1 NLLAAMLDNSVI
13 KGNRLDIDR
22 HSVSWRRVM
31 DISDRSLRQIVTGLG
46 GRENGVPL
54 ESGFDI
60 SVSSEVMAIL
70 ALTGS
75 LKDLRE
81 RLGRIVVAATGNGQP
96 VTAEDLKAAG
106 AMAVLLREAIKPNLL
121 QTLENNP
128 CIVHT
133 GPFANIAHG
142 NSSILA
148 DMIAMRLGRYVV
160 TESGFG
166 ADIGAEKFMDI
177 KCRYSN
183 MRPDAVVLVATV
195 RALKSHSGDF
205 RIVAGKPLDKGLLE
219 ENLDALSR
227 GCANLKKQVEN
238 VALFGVPVVVA
249 INSFPTDTRAEV
261 DMVVQRA
268 LEAGAFDAVVSD
280 VWSSGGRGGTRL
292 AEAVVRAAETPA
304 DFRFLYDLDIPIKEK
319 IETIAV
325 KVYGAD
331 GVDYLPLAEKQIA
344 RYTEAGYDELP
355 VCMAKTHLSLSHDP
369 SLKGRPSGF
378 RLPVKE
384 VRASIG
390 AGFLYPLCG
399 DIRTMPGLPTN
410 PAAENID
417 LDADGRIVGLF

>member
-1 NLLAAMLDNSVI
+1 
-13 KGNRLDIDR
+13 
-22 HSVSWRRVM
+22 M

-46 GRENGVPL
+46 GKENGMPL

-81 RLGRIVVAATGNGQP
+81 RLGRIVVATNGDGRP

-280 VWSSGGRGGTRL
+280 VWSSGGRGGARL

-325 KVYGAD
+325 RVYGAG